1 MSDFLWPQG
10 LQPARLLCPWGF
22 LKQEYWSGLLCPPPG
37 GGGLPN
43 PGIEPRS
50 PILQV
55 DSLRTEPPGK
65 PKNLSL
71 VNFFFFFFF
80 KQHSISLH
88 SQNWIRSFLSL
99 CILLWDPYNMNA
111 GAFNIAPKVSGCFGA
126 YKILFVPSKSGLFPI
141 LWKSCNQTPL
151 AYKVRF
157 PGDSQFL
164 CQLPRL
170 RSLMVRL
177 RTFTTVREL
186 LWYYCSPVHGW
197 PTEQVWD
204 LILSCLGP
212 SYHLIVASSLSLDVG
227 YLFLVGS
234 SVLLSMVIQQLVT
247 ILVLLQEMSAC
258 PSTLPYWTIE
268 KAHSLLFKI
277 TLLIVDFESCVCVM
291 IVFWLCFKRGIFL
304 KNE

>member
-1 MSDFLWPQG
+1 
-10 LQPARLLCPWGF
+10 
-22 LKQEYWSGLLCPPPG
+22 
-37 GGGLPN
+37 
-43 PGIEPRS
+43 
-50 PILQV
+50 
-55 DSLRTEPPGK
+55 
-65 PKNLSL
+65 
-71 VNFFFFFFF
+71 
-80 KQHSISLH
+80 
-88 SQNWIRSFLSL
+88 
-99 CILLWDPYNMNA
+99 MNA
-111 GAFNIAPKVSGCFGA
+111 GAFNIAPEVSGCFGA

-234 SVLLSMVIQQLVT
+234 SVLLSMVVQQLVAN
-247 ILVLLQEMSAC
+247 LVLSQQEMSTH
-258 PSTLPYWTIE
+258 PSTLPSWTGNLTQ
-268 KAHSLLFKI
+268 SLVLNYC
-277 TLLIVDFESCVCVM
+277 D
-291 IVFWLCFKRGIFL
+291 
-304 KNE
+304 

>member
-1 MSDFLWPQG
+1 MPS
-10 LQPARLLCPWGF
+10 
-22 LKQEYWSGLLCPPPG
+22 SG
-37 GGGLPN
+37 GGGVFPTQGLN
-43 PGIEPRS
+43 PGLLYCRWILYGLSHQGSPRIYHLLIS
-50 PILQV
+50 
-55 DSLRTEPPGK
+55 
-65 PKNLSL
+65 
-71 VNFFFFFFF
+71 FFFFF
-80 KQHSISLH
+80 KQHSISLQ

-99 CILLWDPYNMNA
+99 CIHLWDPYNMNA